1 MLVPDQRDVEL
12 VESSGQNQ
20 REDDGQTAETA
31 GKHRECLQLVP
42 GKDLLYDISIVYK
55 NREDIQQDKAP
66 AINGQIYQ
74 SLERNKLEFYFSTVL
89 FQSKR

>member
-31 GKHRECLQLVP
+31 GKYGECLQLVP
-42 GKDLLYDISIVYK
+42 GKDLLSDISIVYK

>member
-31 GKHRECLQLVP
+31 GKHRECLQFVS
-42 GKDLLYDISIVYK
+42 GEDLLFQFAIEYK
-55 NREDIQQDKAP
+55 NREDMQQDKAP

-74 SLERNKLEFYFSTVL
+74 SLERN
-89 FQSKR
+89 